1 MSDYLE
7 RAEKVA
13 AVAAQEAKAVDG
25 EGKFPEAA
33 ISALR
38 KAGLLGLVSAKEIGG
53 LGQGPRAAARVVERI
68 ARECPSTAMVTT
80 MHYCGAAVIE
90 KYGSESVRREIT
102 AGKHHSTLSFS
113 EAGSGSHF
121 WVPVGRATLD
131 GDQVVLNALKT
142 LTTAGTRATAYVWS
156 SKPTA
161 AEGLSTLWLV
171 PRNTPGISISER
183 FNGLGLRGNDST
195 PIVAKDA
202 RIPVTNRLGEDG
214 GGFAAMMEICV
225 PYFIVQVAAG
235 SIGIMEAVTQRT
247 ASHAAKKYEHSG
259 QALADLPTIRSYIA
273 RMRIRTDMSRTLW
286 LDTLD
291 AVEQGREDAI
301 LRLLE
306 TKAATGEAALEVTD
320 TAMRVCGGSAF
331 RRDVGVER
339 YFRDSRASSVMAPTT
354 DQVYDL
360 IGKAVCGLPLF

>member
-7 RAEKVA
+7 QAEKVA
-13 AVAAQEAKAVDG
+13 EVAAQNAETVDRDG
-25 EGKFPEAA
+25 RFPEAA

-38 KAGLLGLVSAKEIGG
+38 KEGLFGLVTGKEVGG
-53 LGQGPRAAARVVERI
+53 LGEGPRAAALVVERI

-80 MHYCGAAVIE
+80 MHYSGASLIE
-90 KYGSESVRREIT
+90 RHGSETVRREVA
-102 AGKHHSTLSFS
+102 AGRHLSTLSFS

-121 WVPVGRATLD
+121 WVPVSTAKLE
-131 GDQVVLNALKT
+131 GDQAVLNAQKA
-142 LTTAGTRATAYVWS
+142 LTTAGNHATAYVWS

-161 AEGLSTLWLV
+161 ADGLSTLWLV
-171 PRNTPGISISER
+171 PRNTAGISITQR

-195 PIVAKDA
+195 PIVAEDA

-214 GGFAAMMEICV
+214 GGFAAMMEVCV

-247 ASHAAKKYEHSG
+247 AAHAAKKYGHSG

-291 AVEQGREDAI
+291 AVEQGREDAM

-306 TKAATGEAALEVTD
+306 TKAATAESALEVTD

-331 RRDVGVER
+331 RKDVDVQR
-339 YFRDSRASSVMAPTT
+339 YFRDSRASNVMAPTT
-354 DQVYDL
+354 DQLYDF
-360 IGKAVCGLPLF
+360 IGRAVCGLPLF